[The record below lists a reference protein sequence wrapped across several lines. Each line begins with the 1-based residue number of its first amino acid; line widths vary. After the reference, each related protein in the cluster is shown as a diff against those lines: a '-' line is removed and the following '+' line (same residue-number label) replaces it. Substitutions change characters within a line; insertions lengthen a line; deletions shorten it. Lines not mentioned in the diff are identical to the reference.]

1 MAGVTGIATGNDYT
15 ALITSIVNLERAPK
29 QSQLDTL
36 EKNTTTKLTSLGQLK
51 SAISDFQAALTALN
65 SPSSFLARTAK
76 SSDETIFKATATQ
89 SAAAGSYQIQVQ
101 QLAGT
106 SKVAL
111 QSVSNSADAKFNSGT
126 LKISLGD
133 SEVVSIDIDPSNN
146 TLAGVRDAIN
156 KQSSTSGVTATVI
169 SDASGSRLVLNST
182 KSGDGKDIKVEVSG
196 EGTDGDTSLSKL
208 AFDPATAR
216 SLASLT
222 DAEKAA
228 GLGGYV
234 SKAQSAKLTV
244 DGLSV
249 VSETNTVTSAIEGVS
264 INLTKVTAVDT
275 PVTLT
280 VGRDEDGV
288 KANVQ
293 KFVDAYNKL
302 ITYTNAQTK
311 VTSVGE
317 DKAPV
322 TGALVGDASVRSMLN
337 AVRNEMVAPNANG
350 GSFNSLASLGVTT
363 KKDGTLE
370 IDSDKLAKAVSADF
384 EGVSAYFTGD
394 NGLANR
400 LGNKLKAYSDAD
412 GILDQ
417 RTDILQR
424 TLTSVDKQ
432 QADLD
437 RRISALQDRLNKQF
451 STMDNLV
458 AQLTK
463 TGNNLASQLASMPF
477 ANKSSS

>member
-15 ALITSIVNLERAPK
+15 ALITSIVNLEKAPK

-36 EKNTTTKLTSLGQLK
+36 SKSTTTKLTSLGQLK
-51 SAISDFQAALTALN
+51 SAISAFQTALSDLN

-89 SAAAGSYQIQVQ
+89 SAAPGSYQVQVQ
-101 QLAGT
+101 QLATG

-111 QSVSNSADAKFNSGT
+111 ASISNSADAKFNSGSLT
-126 LKISLGD
+126 ISLGD
-133 SEVVSIDIDPSNN
+133 TEVAAVQIDATNN

-156 KQSSTSGVTATVI
+156 KQSSTSGVTATVVT
-169 SDASGSRLVLNST
+169 DASGSRLVLNSA
-182 KSGDGKDIKVEVSG
+182 KSGDGKDIKIEVSG
-196 EGTDGDTSLSKL
+196 EAGDGNTSLSQL
-208 AFDPATAR
+208 AFDPATAK

-234 SKAQSAKLTV
+234 TKAQSAKLTV

-249 VSETNTVTSAIEGVS
+249 VSDSNTVTSAIDGVS
-264 INLTKVTAVDT
+264 INLTKVTAADT

-288 KANVQ
+288 KANVK
-293 KFVDAYNKL
+293 KFVDAYNTL
-302 ITYTNAQTK
+302 ISFTNAQTK
-311 VTSVGE
+311 VTTVGE

-322 TGALVGDASVRSMLN
+322 TGALVGDASVRSMLSG
-337 AVRNEMVAPNANG
+337 VRNELVAANANG
-350 GSFNSLASLGVTT
+350 GSFGSLASLGITT
-363 KKDGTLE
+363 QKDGTLK
-370 IDSDKLAKAVSADF
+370 IDDDKLAKAVSSDF

-394 NGLANR
+394 NGLASR
-400 LGNKLKAYSDAD
+400 LGNKLKAYTDSD

-424 TLTSVDKQ
+424 TLSSVDKQ

-437 RRISALQDRLNKQF
+437 LRISALQDRLNKQF

-477 ANKSSS
+477 ANKNG